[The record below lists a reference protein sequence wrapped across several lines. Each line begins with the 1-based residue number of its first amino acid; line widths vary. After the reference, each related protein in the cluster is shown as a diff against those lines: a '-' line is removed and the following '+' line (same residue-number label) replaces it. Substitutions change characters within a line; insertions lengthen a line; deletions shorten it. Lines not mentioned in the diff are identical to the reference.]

1 MSTDLEKGASSL
13 FWDAFTIKDDNYIIG
28 YDGLILTKVI
38 EDNNENSVTS
48 NKIHADGSCRY
59 YFELTIENNPGNLD
73 FGIYAYDNDQLYKH
87 FKYDTTIGIVSE
99 GIPYTSIQKN
109 SSEIV
114 KHTIIGCGLDYNR
127 STIFFTDNG
136 KYVGIIKSDEVIK
149 TFVLSATLKMPGMRV
164 RLNDGKSPFAFNID
178 NVDKISPVSI
188 SLDGNYIASFNI
200 LNETVSLWSRP
211 TNSFNLDEKVLIGN
225 CEIDI
230 KKMIDISQE
239 KFDGK
244 FGLTVSTKM
253 LPYNYLQFKGIF
265 IILFYQPEE
274 NESEEVK
281 PIILYKEHKD
291 IKRLEYSYPVCLK
304 SVKGIAEFL
313 VDGMT
318 LVVKNKTTFYVVSIS
333 SWPWTLIRKLNHV
346 NIAESIITF
355 NPSTFKSYILLP
367 QCSKKFLSMI
377 NVRAGYSSPS
387 HIIAKSCVGYKMII
401 SSKGDLLAFENGSII
416 ERQTGLNIARHN
428 VADMKDFA
436 FVHDDRH
443 LLKICFNE
451 LSMSATLID
460 ARSGIKL
467 ATVMLP
473 KLESDYLKHIRLI
486 KDGRIIAV
494 ILRSG
499 FSSLVVEEWNWE
511 KAFCIQSTKYLNSF
525 TYNNIDWPDNLIN
538 SYEITNKSLK
548 KKALSIHNDKENYSL
563 VFSCYNVKCPTGAI
577 FFHLDEESAIMV
589 TPDCIFLFWEKDGD
603 FKCLVWLL
611 YKSKI
616 KAFSCQYMDH
626 ISDTRVL
633 QFCITCKDNK
643 KLYTLLPLDLVIE
656 GQSLTAEWMQ
666 SSCHY
671 IEQQKSNNIS
681 QIHLLTIKQYIKC
694 NAFNN
699 TMAIYDLINCN
710 ADEIVKEILKYD
722 HYIPTIVCYKKN
734 PLIKAIKM
742 HKTSLT
748 QQIIDY
754 CWHQCSNK
762 DEPGF
767 MSVVV
772 DVLPQLATQYP
783 HMLSTLL
790 KQLTFAKI
798 PTSWE
803 INKPKKDKS
812 SYKNLWTHKLD
823 GSISFG
829 INEDYETDDMMNGI
843 SCLTTYCYVP
853 LPGLCHYSNVTKLNN
868 PNFSKLCIYIIT
880 YLFLDVRELSPF
892 AKLTLLQSFEAFQS
906 KPFEAIV
913 TFKWNAFAR
922 SYFLV
927 FLFYYLAYF
936 ILFAAA
942 IHTNNSYSESFM
954 ITAYILGVF
963 LAILWIIRAVNFT
976 TYIELIA
983 YVLPVIAGSQ
993 INSSPELRSISIL
1006 FLWIYFVAQL
1016 RVFKGI
1022 GIFIAV
1028 YTHIF
1033 IKIRWLLLL
1042 ITLILLAFA
1051 HPLMVLSSETPNS
1064 GMKFYQS
1071 LKNAWLMLLNDY
1083 SSLDSQTENYL
1094 SDILKITF
1102 SFSTTIIIFNILI
1115 ALMNN
1120 TYKKIY
1126 KNARTAWVMQRA
1138 EVIVNIE
1145 ILLIHYFNRKLFY
1158 GDCFPWSIIYKAL
1171 TEEVDEWS
1179 KEKGNIQT
1187 TDEVTNEMKNEIN
1200 KIKGEINKM
1209 MTEKMT
1215 HELNE
1220 LRKFISA
1227 ELQKIPAKEKL

>member
-73 FGIYAYDNDQLYKH
+73 FGIDKISPVSISLDGNYIASFNILNETVSLWSRPTNSFNLDEKVLIGNCEIDIKKMIDISQEKFDGKFENESEEVKPIILYKEH
-87 FKYDTTIGIVSE
+87 KDIKRLEYSYPVCLKSVKGIAEFLVD
-99 GIPYTSIQKN
+99 GI
-109 SSEIV
+109 
-114 KHTIIGCGLDYNR
+114 
-127 STIFFTDNG
+127 
-136 KYVGIIKSDEVIK
+136 
-149 TFVLSATLKMPGMRV
+149 
-164 RLNDGKSPFAFNID
+164 
-178 NVDKISPVSI
+178 DKISPVSI

-304 SVKGIAEFL
+304 SVKGIAKFL

-377 NVRAGYSSPS
+377 NGSSPS

-494 ILRSG
+494 ILQSG

-525 TYNNIDWPDNLIN
+525 TYNNIYWPDNLIN

-589 TPDCIFLFWEKDGD
+589 TPDCIFLFWEKDGI
-603 FKCLVWLL
+603 LSAW
-611 YKSKI
+611 Y
-616 KAFSCQYMDH
+616 
-626 ISDTRVL
+626 
-633 QFCITCKDNK
+633 
-643 KLYTLLPLDLVIE
+643 DLVIE

-710 ADEIVKEILKYD
+710 ADEIVREILKYD

-829 INEDYETDDMMNGI
+829 INEDYETNDMMNGI

-922 SYFLV
+922 
-927 FLFYYLAYF
+927 
-936 ILFAAA
+936 
-942 IHTNNSYSESFM
+942 T
-954 ITAYILGVF
+954 
-963 LAILWIIRAVNFT
+963 
-976 TYIELIA
+976 

-1028 YTHIF
+1028 
-1033 IKIRWLLLL
+1033 
-1042 ITLILLAFA
+1042 
-1051 HPLMVLSSETPNS
+1051 
-1064 GMKFYQS
+1064 
-1071 LKNAWLMLLNDY
+1071 
-1083 SSLDSQTENYL
+1083 
-1094 SDILKITF
+1094 
-1102 SFSTTIIIFNILI
+1102 

-1145 ILLIHYFNRKLFY
+1145 ILLIHYFNCKLFY

-1209 MTEKMT
+1209 MTEKMM
-1215 HELNE
+1215 HELTE
-1220 LRKFISA
+1220 
-1227 ELQKIPAKEKL
+1227 

>member
-1 MSTDLEKGASSL
+1 
-13 FWDAFTIKDDNYIIG
+13 
-28 YDGLILTKVI
+28 
-38 EDNNENSVTS
+38 
-48 NKIHADGSCRY
+48 
-59 YFELTIENNPGNLD
+59 
-73 FGIYAYDNDQLYKH
+73 
-87 FKYDTTIGIVSE
+87 
-99 GIPYTSIQKN
+99 
-109 SSEIV
+109 
-114 KHTIIGCGLDYNR
+114 
-127 STIFFTDNG
+127 
-136 KYVGIIKSDEVIK
+136 
-149 TFVLSATLKMPGMRV
+149 
-164 RLNDGKSPFAFNID
+164 
-178 NVDKISPVSI
+178 
-188 SLDGNYIASFNI
+188 
-200 LNETVSLWSRP
+200 
-211 TNSFNLDEKVLIGN
+211 
-225 CEIDI
+225 
-230 KKMIDISQE
+230 
-239 KFDGK
+239 
-244 FGLTVSTKM
+244 
-253 LPYNYLQFKGIF
+253 
-265 IILFYQPEE
+265 
-274 NESEEVK
+274 
-281 PIILYKEHKD
+281 
-291 IKRLEYSYPVCLK
+291 
-304 SVKGIAEFL
+304 
-313 VDGMT
+313 
-318 LVVKNKTTFYVVSIS
+318 
-333 SWPWTLIRKLNHV
+333 
-346 NIAESIITF
+346 
-355 NPSTFKSYILLP
+355 
-367 QCSKKFLSMI
+367 
-377 NVRAGYSSPS
+377 
-387 HIIAKSCVGYKMII
+387 MII

-494 ILRSG
+494 ILQSG

-525 TYNNIDWPDNLIN
+525 TYNNIYWPDNLIN

-589 TPDCIFLFWEKDGD
+589 TPDCIFLFWEKDGI
-603 FKCLVWLL
+603 LSAW
-611 YKSKI
+611 Y
-616 KAFSCQYMDH
+616 DH

-710 ADEIVKEILKYD
+710 ADEIVREILKYD

-829 INEDYETDDMMNGI
+829 INEDYETNDMMNGI

-853 LPGLCHYSNVTKLNN
+853 LPGLCHYSNH
-868 PNFSKLCIYIIT
+868 FSQN
-880 YLFLDVRELSPF
+880 
-892 AKLTLLQSFEAFQS
+892 LLRQ
-906 KPFEAIV
+906 
-913 TFKWNAFAR
+913 
-922 SYFLV
+922 L
-927 FLFYYLAYF
+927 L
-936 ILFAAA
+936 
-942 IHTNNSYSESFM
+942 H
-954 ITAYILGVF
+954 
-963 LAILWIIRAVNFT
+963 
-976 TYIELIA
+976 
-983 YVLPVIAGSQ
+983 
-993 INSSPELRSISIL
+993 SS
-1006 FLWIYFVAQL
+1006 
-1016 RVFKGI
+1016 G
-1022 GIFIAV
+1022 
-1028 YTHIF
+1028 T
-1033 IKIRWLLLL
+1033 
-1042 ITLILLAFA
+1042 
-1051 HPLMVLSSETPNS
+1051 PL
-1064 GMKFYQS
+1064 Q
-1071 LKNAWLMLLNDY
+1071 
-1083 SSLDSQTENYL
+1083 
-1094 SDILKITF
+1094 
-1102 SFSTTIIIFNILI
+1102 
-1115 ALMNN
+1115 
-1120 TYKKIY
+1120 
-1126 KNARTAWVMQRA
+1126 
-1138 EVIVNIE
+1138 EVI
-1145 ILLIHYFNRKLFY
+1145 
-1158 GDCFPWSIIYKAL
+1158 S
-1171 TEEVDEWS
+1171 
-1179 KEKGNIQT
+1179 
-1187 TDEVTNEMKNEIN
+1187 
-1200 KIKGEINKM
+1200 
-1209 MTEKMT
+1209 
-1215 HELNE
+1215 
-1220 LRKFISA
+1220 
-1227 ELQKIPAKEKL
+1227 

>member
-1 MSTDLEKGASSL
+1 
-13 FWDAFTIKDDNYIIG
+13 
-28 YDGLILTKVI
+28 
-38 EDNNENSVTS
+38 
-48 NKIHADGSCRY
+48 
-59 YFELTIENNPGNLD
+59 
-73 FGIYAYDNDQLYKH
+73 
-87 FKYDTTIGIVSE
+87 
-99 GIPYTSIQKN
+99 
-109 SSEIV
+109 
-114 KHTIIGCGLDYNR
+114 
-127 STIFFTDNG
+127 
-136 KYVGIIKSDEVIK
+136 
-149 TFVLSATLKMPGMRV
+149 
-164 RLNDGKSPFAFNID
+164 
-178 NVDKISPVSI
+178 SI

-304 SVKGIAEFL
+304 SVKGIAKFL

-377 NVRAGYSSPS
+377 NVRA
-387 HIIAKSCVGYKMII
+387 AKSCVGYKMII

-494 ILRSG
+494 ILQSG

-525 TYNNIDWPDNLIN
+525 TYNNIYWPDNLIN

-589 TPDCIFLFWEKDGD
+589 TPDCIFLFWEKDGI
-603 FKCLVWLL
+603 LSAW
-611 YKSKI
+611 Y
-616 KAFSCQYMDH
+616 
-626 ISDTRVL
+626 
-633 QFCITCKDNK
+633 DNK

-710 ADEIVKEILKYD
+710 ADEIVREILKYD

-829 INEDYETDDMMNGI
+829 INEDYETNDMLMVI
-843 SCLTTYCYVP
+843 II
-853 LPGLCHYSNVTKLNN
+853 NN
-868 PNFSKLCIYIIT
+868 PYSTRFCPSI
-880 YLFLDVRELSPF
+880 DGS
-892 AKLTLLQSFEAFQS
+892 
-906 KPFEAIV
+906 
-913 TFKWNAFAR
+913 
-922 SYFLV
+922 LV
-927 FLFYYLAYF
+927 G
-936 ILFAAA
+936 
-942 IHTNNSYSESFM
+942 N
-954 ITAYILGVF
+954 
-963 LAILWIIRAVNFT
+963 
-976 TYIELIA
+976 
-983 YVLPVIAGSQ
+983 
-993 INSSPELRSISIL
+993 
-1006 FLWIYFVAQL
+1006 
-1016 RVFKGI
+1016 
-1022 GIFIAV
+1022 
-1028 YTHIF
+1028 
-1033 IKIRWLLLL
+1033 
-1042 ITLILLAFA
+1042 
-1051 HPLMVLSSETPNS
+1051 PNS

-1145 ILLIHYFNRKLFY
+1145 ILLIHYFNCKLFY

-1187 TDEVTNEMKNEIN
+1187 TDEAH
-1200 KIKGEINKM
+1200 
-1209 MTEKMT
+1209 T
-1215 HELNE
+1215 HQQEAT
-1220 LRKFISA
+1220 SA
-1227 ELQKIPAKEKL
+1227 VGQTWGFWDSGYHI